1 MINAVA
7 FVSGGG
13 DGGTRSETERG
24 QRAPAV
30 FFFPLSLT
38 EPVKAL
44 AKLFHH
50 GFAFLPCCRP
60 AALSPLS
67 SLSLHTP
74 LSPTHTLAVFARVS
88 SVALRPGALITGPL
102 ISAETFPLQLPRLG
116 LSPFTCFPRPSA
128 LSHFHLAAPSLPCS
142 VVTTRS
148 CGQLGGG
155 RIDLASRWV
164 SPTEPYGARL
174 MR

>member
-7 FVSGGG
+7 FVSGGRGRGEEVG
-13 DGGTRSETERG
+13 DRER
-24 QRAPAV
+24 AKSSSSV
-30 FFFPLSLT
+30 FFFSLSLT
-38 EPVKAL
+38 EPVKAF

-50 GFAFLPCCRP
+50 GFAFLPCCP

-74 LSPTHTLAVFARVS
+74 LSPTRTLAVFARVS
-88 SVALRPGALITGPL
+88 SLALRPGALITGPL

-128 LSHFHLAAPSLPCS
+128 LSHFHLAAPSLSRS

>member
-1 MINAVA
+1 MQWLLCRGEGT
-7 FVSGGG
+7 GG
-13 DGGTRSETERG
+13 RG
-24 QRAPAV
+24 RRQREGKELQQC
-30 FFFPLSLT
+30 FFFFLSLT

-50 GFAFLPCCRP
+50 GFAFLPYCRP

-88 SVALRPGALITGPL
+88 SLALRPGALITGPL

-128 LSHFHLAAPSLPCS
+128 LSHFHLAAPSLSRS

>member
-7 FVSGGG
+7 FVSGGRG
-13 DGGTRSETERG
+13 RGGRG
-24 QRAPAV
+24 RRQREGKELQQC
-30 FFFPLSLT
+30 FFFSRSHRTCKSTCKTLSSRLRLSS
-38 EPVKAL
+38 V
-44 AKLFHH
+44 
-50 GFAFLPCCRP
+50 LPC
-60 AALSPLS
+60 SPLS

-74 LSPTHTLAVFARVS
+74 LSPTRTLAVFARVS
-88 SVALRPGALITGPL
+88 SLALRPGALITGPL

-128 LSHFHLAAPSLPCS
+128 LSHFHLAAPSLSRS